1 MNKTWKRQVFRHT
14 ALYTAILMFSHT
26 GGGGGAQAQTQTQT
40 HKYAIVMNGQ
50 NLPEVKWGQ
59 DYKKLAQK
67 SNERQ
72 FTHTT
77 NFHIKKNVTLSFN
90 NIDEVVAEKKDVVVF
105 GTATYLPPYGKVSGF
120 DADKLKKRGDALGW
134 IKTTKP
140 GLVGY
145 SYEGVTC
152 QNNYNNASS
161 GCPEL
166 IYKTQF
172 SFGQQGLK
180 KKTTGGLDIA
190 EDKSRDNSPIYKL
203 QDYPGLGVSFNLSSE
218 SLVKSIKYNKIISSF
233 SEGVTQQNGTQNQH
247 KDKNLVYTTGDYQY
261 KNKYSSRYVGQN
273 EHSAIAFYLNAKLHL
288 LDKKNIKN
296 IAQGKTVNL
305 GTLKSYV
312 EPTAEWKNKRQNYFQ
327 GNWTFEDKG
336 TVSVKLK
343 LPEVKAGRCVNKN
356 NPNPNAKA
364 PSPAL
369 TAPALWFGPVQNGK
383 VQMYSASVSTYPD
396 SSSSQI
402 FLQNLS
408 RKDDTSKPGR
418 YSLKPLST
426 SEIKSKEPNFTGRQT
441 IIRLDGRVQQIK
453 LGQSNNEVVGFNGNS
468 NNATFGI
475 VSEGSFMPDT
485 SEWKKVLLP
494 WTVRVF
500 ADDSKFKEFNKEEK
514 DNKPKY
520 SQKYRSRDNGKRER
534 NLGDI
539 VNSPIVA
546 VGGYLATSANDGM
559 VHIFKKGN
567 GGDERNY
574 SLKLSYIPGTM
585 PRKDIENKDSTL
597 AKELRAFAEKGYV
610 GDRYGVDGGFV
621 LRQVNLNGKDHV
633 FMFGA
638 MGFGGRGAYALD
650 LTKADG
656 SDPTKASLFDVKDN
670 GNNGNNGN
678 NRVELGYTVGTPQ
691 IGKTHNGKYA
701 AFLASGYATKKIDDP
716 TNKTA
721 LYVYDLENNGNL
733 IKKIEVKD
741 GKGGLSSPTLVD
753 KDLDGTVD
761 IAYAGDRGGKMYRFD
776 LSGQS
781 PDQWTVRPIFEGTK
795 PITSAPAIS
804 QLKDKRV
811 VIFGTG
817 SDLSEEDVD
826 NMEEQ
831 YIYGIFDDDTATTG
845 TVNFSGSGG
854 GLLEQVLSRDNDNKT
869 LFLTDYKRSDGS
881 GSKGWVVKLKDG
893 QRVTVKPT
901 VVLRTAF
908 VTIRKYN
915 DGGCGA
921 ETAILGINTADGG
934 KLTKKSARPIV
945 PDANKD
951 VAQYS
956 GHKQTTKGKSIP
968 IGCMQKGN
976 EIVCP
981 NGYVYDKPVNV
992 RYLDEKKT
1000 DGFSTTADGDA
1011 GGSGID
1017 PAGKRSGKNNRCFSQ
1032 KGVRT
1037 LLMNDL
1043 DSLDITGPTCG
1054 MKRISWREVFY

>member
-1 MNKTWKRQVFRHT
+1 
-14 ALYTAILMFSHT
+14 A
-26 GGGGGAQAQTQTQT
+26 QTQT
-40 HKYAIVMNGQ
+40 HKYAIVMNAQ
-50 NLPEVKWGQ
+50 NLPEVKWGDQ
-59 DYKKLAQK
+59 YQSLTHK
-67 SNERQ
+67 SNEREVI
-72 FTHTT
+72 HTSG
-77 NFHIKKNVTLSFN
+77 FGLAKKSISFSFN
-90 NIDEVVAEKKDVVVF
+90 NTDEVVAEKKDTVVF
-105 GTATYLPPYGKVSGF
+105 GAATYLPPYGKVSGF
-120 DADKLKKRGDALGW
+120 DTAKLTERKNALDQIG
-134 IKTTKP
+134 TTKT

-145 SYEGVTC
+145 SYEGSTC
-152 QNNYNNASS
+152 SS
-161 GCPEL
+161 GGCPTVA
-166 IYKTQF
+166 YRTQF
-172 SFGQQGLK
+172 TFGNSSLA
-180 KKTTGGLDIA
+180 KKTNGGGLDIY

-203 QDYPGLGVSFNLSSE
+203 KDHPWLGVSFNLGGESSFKPKRQG
-218 SLVKSIKYNKIISSF
+218 SLVSSF
-233 SEGVTQQNGTQNQH
+233 SEDVTQQNGAGSQH
-247 KDKNLVYTTGDYQY
+247 KDKNLVYTTDDYKSQNN
-261 KNKYSSRYVGQN
+261 KNHQDKHHAV
-273 EHSAIAFYLNAKLHL
+273 AFYLNAKLHL
-288 LDKKNIKN
+288 LDKKHIKN
-296 IAQGKTVNL
+296 IVQGKTVNL
-305 GTLKSYV
+305 GILKTRI
-312 EPTAEWKNKRQNYFQ
+312 EPTEAWKRRNSNFFN
-327 GNWTFEDKG
+327 GSWTYEEKG

-343 LPEVKAGRCVNKN
+343 LPEVKAGRCINAN
-356 NPNPNAKA
+356 NPNKSTKA

-396 SSSSQI
+396 SSSSRI
-402 FLQNLS
+402 FLQNLK
-408 RKDDTSKPGR
+408 RKNDPNKPGR
-418 YSLKPLST
+418 YSLADLSEN
-426 SEIKSKEPNFTGRQT
+426 EIKSKEPSFTSRQT
-441 IIRLDGRVQQIK
+441 VIRLDKGVHQIK
-453 LGQSNNEVVGFNGNS
+453 LQGNEVANFNGNDGK
-468 NNATFGI
+468 NDTFGI
-475 VSEGSFMPDT
+475 VSEGSFMPDA

-494 WTVRVF
+494 WTVR
-500 ADDSKFKEFNKEEK
+500 ASNDDDQFNTFNKEEK
-514 DNKPKY
+514 DGKPKY
-520 SQKYRSRDNGKRER
+520 SQKYRSRDNGKHER

-546 VGGYLATSANDGM
+546 VGEYLATSANDGM
-559 VHIFKKGN
+559 VHIFKQS
-567 GGDERNY
+567 GGDKRSYN
-574 SLKLSYIPGTM
+574 LKLSYIPGTM
-585 PRKDIENKDSTL
+585 PRKDIQNTESTL
-597 AKELRAFAEKGYV
+597 AKELRAFAEKSYV

-621 LRQVNLNGKDHV
+621 LRKVERNGKDHV

-650 LTKADG
+650 LSKIDSGNGNLADV
-656 SDPTKASLFDVKDN
+656 SLFDVKHDKN
-670 GNNGNNGN
+670 GNNG
-678 NRVELGYTVGTPQ
+678 VKLGYTVGTPQ
-691 IGKTHNGKYA
+691 IGKTHDGKYA
-701 AFLASGYATKKIDDP
+701 AFLASGYATKDITSGD
-716 TNKTA
+716 NKTA
-721 LYVYDLENNGNL
+721 LYVYDLESSGTL
-733 IKKIEVKD
+733 IKKIEVPG

-761 IAYAGDRGGKMYRFD
+761 IAYAGDRGGSMYRFD
-776 LSGQS
+776 LSNQD
-781 PDQWTVRPIFEGTK
+781 PNQWSVRAIFEGTK

-817 SDLSEEDVD
+817 SDLSEDDVLSTS
-826 NMEEQ
+826 EQ
-831 YIYGIFDDDTATTG
+831 YIYGIFDDDTVANN
-845 TVNFSGSGG
+845 VNVKLSGLGG
-854 GLLEQVLSRDNDNKT
+854 GLLEQELKQEDKT

-881 GSKGWVVKLKDG
+881 GSKGWVVKLKGG

-908 VTIRKYN
+908 VTIHKYTGT
-915 DGGCGA
+915 DKCGA

-945 PDANKD
+945 PAENQA

-956 GHKQTTKGKSIP
+956 GHKKGINGKSIP

-1054 MKRISWREVFY
+1054 MKRISWRE

>member
-1 MNKTWKRQVFRHT
+1 MNKTLKRQVFRHT
-14 ALYTAILMFSHT
+14 ALYAAILMFSHT
-26 GGGGGAQAQTQTQT
+26 GGGGRAQAETRN
-40 HKYAIVMNGQ
+40 YAIVMNKQ
-50 NLPEVKWGQ
+50 NQPEVKREGS
-59 DYKKLAQK
+59 Y
-67 SNERQ
+67 S
-72 FTHTT
+72 
-77 NFHIKKNVTLSFN
+77 TLREKDRKRKFDFNANNGGGGSVSFN
-90 NIDEVVAEKKDVVVF
+90 NSDELVSRQNGTAVF

-120 DADKLKKRGDALGW
+120 DDKRLKERGNAVNW
-134 IKTTKP
+134 IHTTHP
-140 GLVGY
+140 GLIGY
-145 SYEGVTC
+145 SYAGVVCRNST
-152 QNNYNNASS
+152 
-161 GCPEL
+161 GCPQL
-166 IYKTQF
+166 VYKTRF
-172 SFGQQGLK
+172 SFDNTGLAK
-180 KKTTGGLDIA
+180 NAGMLDSHP
-190 EDKSRDNSPIYKL
+190 DPSRENSPIYKL
-203 QDYPGLGVSFNLSSE
+203 KDYPWLGVSFNLGSENTVKNSQSSNR
-218 SLVKSIKYNKIISSF
+218 LISSF
-233 SEGVTQQNGTQNQH
+233 SENNNNQTIVSTTESH
-247 KDKNLVYTTGDYQY
+247 PISLGDRQREHTAVVY
-261 KNKYSSRYVGQN
+261 
-273 EHSAIAFYLNAKLHL
+273 YLNAKLHL
-288 LDKKNIKN
+288 LNKKQIQNITD
-296 IAQGKTVNL
+296 KTVQL
-305 GTLKSYV
+305 GVLKPSIDV
-312 EPTAEWKNKRQNYFQ
+312 KTQRTGFGGILSFWASWDIKDTGQIP
-327 GNWTFEDKG
+327 
-336 TVSVKLK
+336 VKLG
-343 LPEVKAGRCVNKN
+343 LQQVKAGRCVNAN
-356 NPNPNAKA
+356 NPNKSTKA

-369 TAPALWFGPVQNGK
+369 TAPALWFGAGQDGK
-383 VQMYSASVSTYPD
+383 AEMYSASVSTYPD
-396 SSSSQI
+396 SSSSRI
-402 FLQNLS
+402 YLQNLK
-408 RKDDTSKPGR
+408 RKTDSNRPGR
-418 YSLKPLST
+418 YSLADLSA
-426 SEIKSKEPNFTGRQT
+426 SDIQSKEPTFTSRQT
-441 IIRLDGRVQQIK
+441 IIRLDGGVRHIQ
-453 LGQSNNEVVGFNGNS
+453 LDRNNEVTSFNGDNG
-468 NNATFGI
+468 TFGI
-475 VSEGSFMPDT
+475 VNEGSVVPE
-485 SEWKKVLLP
+485 SNEWKKVLLP
-494 WTVRVF
+494 WTVRGF
-500 ADDSKFKEFNKEEK
+500 ADDSKFKAFNKEK
-514 DNKPKY
+514 NNDNKPKY
-520 SQKYRSRDNGKRER
+520 SQRYRIRENGNNGKRD
-534 NLGDI
+534 LGDI

-546 VGGYLATSANDGM
+546 VGEYLATSANDGM

-567 GGDERNY
+567 GGDARDY

-585 PRKDIENKDSTL
+585 PRKDIQSQDSTL

-621 LRQVNLNGKDHV
+621 LRQVNNLNGQDRV

-656 SDPTKASLFDVKDN
+656 NDPTKASLFDVKDN

-701 AFLASGYATKKIDDP
+701 AFLASGYATKEI
-716 TNKTA
+716 TSGENKTA
-721 LYVYDLENNGNL
+721 LYVYDLENNNGTP
-733 IKKIEVKD
+733 IAKIEVPN

-753 KDLDGTVD
+753 KDLDGTID

-776 LSGQS
+776 LSSQS

-817 SDLSEEDVD
+817 SDLSEDDVD
-826 NMEEQ
+826 KMDEQ
-831 YIYGIFDDDTATTG
+831 YIYGIFDDDTETTG
-845 TVNFSGSGG
+845 NVKVDLKGLGG
-854 GLLEQVLSRDNDNKT
+854 GLLEQHLTQEDKT

-881 GSKGWVVKLKDG
+881 GNKGWVVKLKDG

-908 VTIRKYN
+908 VTIHKYTGN
-915 DGGCGA
+915 DKCGA

-945 PDANKD
+945 PDANTK

-956 GHKQTTKGKSIP
+956 GDKKTSSGKSIP

-1054 MKRISWREVFY
+1054 MKRISWREVFF

>member
-1 MNKTWKRQVFRHT
+1 
-14 ALYTAILMFSHT
+14 
-26 GGGGGAQAQTQTQT
+26 
-40 HKYAIVMNGQ
+40 MNGQ
-50 NLPEVKWGQ
+50 KLPEVKNGNQ
-59 DYKKLAQK
+59 GNQRQATFTTNFRTTKKNTTFAFNNTDDVVAQK
-67 SNERQ
+67 SS
-72 FTHTT
+72 T
-77 NFHIKKNVTLSFN
+77 
-90 NIDEVVAEKKDVVVF
+90 VVF

-120 DADKLKKRGDALGW
+120 DENGLKERGDAVGW
-134 IKTTKP
+134 IGTTSP
-140 GLVGY
+140 GLIGY
-145 SYEGVTC
+145 SYQGNTC
-152 QNNYNNASS
+152 SS
-161 GCPEL
+161 GDCPEL
-166 IYKTQF
+166 SYKTQF
-172 SFGQQGLK
+172 TFGHQGLK
-180 KKTTGGLDIA
+180 KKTDGKLDIDA
-190 EDKSRDNSPIYKL
+190 DKSRDNSPIYKL
-203 QDYPGLGVSFNLSSE
+203 SDNSWLGVSFNLSSE
-218 SLVKSIKYNKIISSF
+218 STAESKQNKKLVSSF
-233 SEGVTQQNGTQNQH
+233 SENVTQSNGTQGQN
-247 KDKNLVYTTGDYQY
+247 KDKNLVYNTDNQRH
-261 KNKYSSRYVGQN
+261 NNNNRVNQN
-273 EHSAIAFYLNAKLHL
+273 SNHAVAFYLNAKLHL
-288 LDKKNIKN
+288 LDKKQINN
-296 IAQGKTVNL
+296 IAQVKDLNL
-305 GTLKSYV
+305 GALKTRI
-312 EPTAEWKNKRQNYFQ
+312 EPTDEWKNKRHL
-327 GNWTFEDKG
+327 TFIVNQWEFKDAG
-336 TVSVKLK
+336 SVSVKLK
-343 LPEVKAGRCVNKN
+343 LPQVKAGRCINKN

-396 SSSSQI
+396 SSSSRI
-402 FLQNLS
+402 FLQNLK
-408 RKDDTSKPGR
+408 RKTDPGR
-418 YSLKPLST
+418 PGRHSLATLT
-426 SEIKSKEPNFTGRQT
+426 ENDIKSREPSFTSRQT
-441 IIRLDGRVQQIK
+441 IIRLDGGVREIK
-453 LGQSNNEVVGFNGNS
+453 LNRSHEATGLNGNT
-468 NNATFGI
+468 NNNTFGI

-494 WTVRVF
+494 WTVRGF
-500 ADDSKFKEFNKEEK
+500 ADDSEFKKFNKEEK
-514 DNKPKY
+514 NNDNKPKY
-520 SQKYRSRDNGKRER
+520 SQKYRSRDNNKGER

-546 VGGYLATSANDGM
+546 VGEYLATSANDGM

-567 GGDERNY
+567 GDARNY

-585 PRKDIENKDSTL
+585 PRKNIENQDSTL

-621 LRQVNLNGKDHV
+621 LRQVEWKGQNRV

-650 LTKADG
+650 LSKID
-656 SDPTKASLFDVKDN
+656 SNNPTAVSLFDVKHDS
-670 GNNGNNGN
+670 NNGN

-691 IGKTHNGKYA
+691 IGKTHDGKYA
-701 AFLASGYATKKIDDP
+701 AFLASGYATKQIDSGEN
-716 TNKTA
+716 TTA
-721 LYVYDLENNGNL
+721 LYVYDLENNNGTL
-733 IKKIEVKD
+733 IRKIEVTG

-761 IAYAGDRGGKMYRFD
+761 IAYAGDRGGSMYRFD
-776 LSGQS
+776 LSSQD
-781 PDQWTVRPIFEGTK
+781 PKQWSARAIFKGDK

-817 SDLSEEDVD
+817 SDLSEDDVD
-826 NMEEQ
+826 SKEIQ
-831 YIYGIFDDDTATTG
+831 HVYGIFDNDTDTG
-845 TVNFSGSGG
+845 TAQDGQGK
-854 GLLEQVLSRDNDNKT
+854 GLLEQHLTQEDKT

-881 GSKGWVVKLKDG
+881 GSKGWVVKLNGG

-945 PDANKD
+945 PADNTA

-956 GHKQTTKGKSIP
+956 GHKKGTNGKSIP
-968 IGCMQKGN
+968 IGCMEKNGGT
-976 EIVCP
+976 VCP

-1054 MKRISWREVFY
+1054 MKRISWREIFY

>member
-1 MNKTWKRQVFRHT
+1 
-14 ALYTAILMFSHT
+14 
-26 GGGGGAQAQTQTQT
+26 
-40 HKYAIVMNGQ
+40 MNGQ
-50 NLPEVKWGQ
+50 KLPEVKSGNQ
-59 DYKKLAQK
+59 GNQRNQRQATFTTNFSGTKKNTTFAFNNTDDVVAQK
-67 SNERQ
+67 SS
-72 FTHTT
+72 T
-77 NFHIKKNVTLSFN
+77 
-90 NIDEVVAEKKDVVVF
+90 VVF

-120 DADKLKKRGDALGW
+120 DENGLKERGDAVGW
-134 IKTTKP
+134 IGTTHP
-140 GLVGY
+140 GLIGY
-145 SYEGVTC
+145 SYQGNTC
-152 QNNYNNASS
+152 SS
-161 GCPEL
+161 GDCPEL
-166 IYKTQF
+166 SYKTQF
-172 SFGQQGLK
+172 TFGHQGLK
-180 KKTTGGLDIA
+180 KKTGGKLDIDA
-190 EDKSRDNSPIYKL
+190 DKSRDNSPIYKL
-203 QDYPGLGVSFNLSSE
+203 SDNSWLGVSFNLSSE
-218 SLVKSIKYNKIISSF
+218 STAESKQNKKLVSSF
-233 SEGVTQQNGTQNQH
+233 SENVTQSNGTQGQN
-247 KDKNLVYTTGDYQY
+247 KDKNLVYNTDNQRH
-261 KNKYSSRYVGQN
+261 NNNNRVNQN
-273 EHSAIAFYLNAKLHL
+273 GSHAVAFYLNAKLHL
-288 LDKKNIKN
+288 LDKKQINN
-296 IAQGKTVNL
+296 IAQVKDLNL
-305 GTLKSYV
+305 GALKTRI
-312 EPTAEWKNKRQNYFQ
+312 EPTDAWKNKRHHVINVN
-327 GNWTFEDKG
+327 NWTFEDKG
-336 TVSVKLK
+336 EVSVKLK
-343 LPEVKAGRCVNKN
+343 LPEVKAGRCINKS
-356 NPNPNAKA
+356 NPNPNKKDL
-364 PSPAL
+364 SPAL

-396 SSSSQI
+396 SSSSRI
-402 FLQNLS
+402 FLQNLE
-408 RKDDTSKPGR
+408 RKTDPGR
-418 YSLKPLST
+418 PGRHSLKPLSDT
-426 SEIKSKEPNFTGRQT
+426 QIKSKEPNFTGRQT
-441 IIRLDGRVQQIK
+441 IIRLDGGVQQIK
-453 LGQSNNEVVGFNGNS
+453 LQGNEGTSFNVNNGN
-468 NNATFGI
+468 NTFGI
-475 VSEGSFMPDT
+475 VKDLGVDPDA

-494 WTVRVF
+494 WTVRGF
-500 ADDSKFKEFNKEEK
+500 ADDSKFKEFNKEE
-514 DNKPKY
+514 NNGKPKY
-520 SQKYRSRDNGKRER
+520 SQKYRSRDTNNGNR

-546 VGGYLATSANDGM
+546 VGEYLATSANDGM

-567 GGDERNY
+567 GGDARNY

-585 PRKDIENKDSTL
+585 PRKDIENKESTL

-621 LRQVNLNGKDHV
+621 LRKVERNGKDHV

-650 LTKADG
+650 LTKAESG
-656 SDPTKASLFDVKDN
+656 NPTAVSLFDVKHD
-670 GNNGNNGN
+670 NNGKNSNNS
-678 NRVELGYTVGTPQ
+678 VQLGYTVGTPQ
-691 IGKTHNGKYA
+691 IGKTHDGKYA
-701 AFLASGYATKKIDDP
+701 AFLASGYATKTIDDQQ
-716 TNKTA
+716 NKTA
-721 LYVYDLENNGNL
+721 LYVYDLENNNGTP
-733 IKKIEVKD
+733 IAKIEVKD

-761 IAYAGDRGGKMYRFD
+761 IAYAGDRGGNMYRFD
-776 LSGQS
+776 LSGQD
-781 PDQWTVRPIFEGTK
+781 PNQWSVRTIFEGTK

-826 NMEEQ
+826 KNDEQ
-831 YIYGIFDDDTATTG
+831 YIYGIFDDDTATNNVKVDLKG
-845 TVNFSGSGG
+845 LGG
-854 GLLEQVLSRDNDNKT
+854 GLLEQHLTQEDKT

-881 GSKGWVVKLKDG
+881 GNKGWIVKLKEG

-945 PDANKD
+945 PEANTA

-956 GHKQTTKGKSIP
+956 GHKQTAKGKSIP
-968 IGCMQKGN
+968 IGCMWKNN
-976 EIVCP
+976 ETVCP

-1017 PAGKRSGKNNRCFSQ
+1017 PDGKRAGKNNRCFSQ

-1043 DSLDITGPTCG
+1043 DSLDITGPMCG